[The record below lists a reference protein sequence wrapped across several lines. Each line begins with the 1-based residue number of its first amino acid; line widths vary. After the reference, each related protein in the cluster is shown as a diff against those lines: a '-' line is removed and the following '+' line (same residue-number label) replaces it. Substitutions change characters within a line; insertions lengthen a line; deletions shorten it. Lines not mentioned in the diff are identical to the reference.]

1 MISENSRI
9 LDNKFPENVEIVR
22 RKYDLEGEL
31 KCVRAEKNI
40 EVAHTKNINGKYE
53 NAQATVSDMESDQ
66 IKIQSC
72 IYYLTSD
79 LVVCLLKFQQNQAK
93 LDHHKHCQI
102 SFGEYLQALNNPNK
116 INTQGP
122 RTMGDIYLTVNFKK
136 QGGYVVID
144 FESGVPI
151 TRRKFTDIPVQN
163 LIIKS
168 VGNMAAD
175 NIIATLK
182 F

>member
-1 MISENSRI
+1 MDYN
-9 LDNKFPENVEIVR
+9 NHF
-22 RKYDLEGEL
+22 
-31 KCVRAEKNI
+31 
-40 EVAHTKNINGKYE
+40 
-53 NAQATVSDMESDQ
+53 Q
-66 IKIQSC
+66 IP
-72 IYYLTSD
+72 
-79 LVVCLLKFQQNQAK
+79 
-93 LDHHKHCQI
+93 
-102 SFGEYLQALNNPNK
+102 FGEYLQALNNPNK

-168 VGNMAAD
+168 VGNMVAD